1 MELTKEQR
9 DYCYKECPIGKA
21 KSEEFLDAN
30 NSAYDAALDMMWFV
44 EKCSETCE
52 RCKKNE
58 QPRII

>member
-21 KSEEFLDAN
+21 KSKEFLDAN

-52 RCKKNE
+52 RCKNGKSE
-58 QPRII
+58 A